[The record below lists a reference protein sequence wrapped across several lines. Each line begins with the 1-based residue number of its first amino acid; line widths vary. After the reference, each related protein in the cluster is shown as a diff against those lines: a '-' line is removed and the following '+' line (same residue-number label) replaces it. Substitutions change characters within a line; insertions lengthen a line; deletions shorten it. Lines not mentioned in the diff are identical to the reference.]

1 MYVANQN
8 IMITWKHNSYEHK
21 TFRDSRFILRISK
34 LDFSESGEAAAEV
47 SPSLGYN
54 LTKTRQIIAYLPP

>member
-1 MYVANQN
+1 MYVTNQN

-34 LDFSESGEAAAEV
+34 LDFSKSGEAAEV